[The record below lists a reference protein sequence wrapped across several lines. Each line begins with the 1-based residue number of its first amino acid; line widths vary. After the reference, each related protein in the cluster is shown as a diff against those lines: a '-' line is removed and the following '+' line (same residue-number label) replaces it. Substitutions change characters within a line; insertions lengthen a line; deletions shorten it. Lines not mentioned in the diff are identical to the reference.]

1 MRISDW
7 SSDVCSSDL
16 EIQDDEA
23 GHRRLDDVAPER
35 LDGFL
40 FLRVQ
45 AQCGHGMSP
54 RSQRGKLLMWDLD
67 GRCQP
72 RGARPRKKHHGGLPT
87 PEAGA
92 NRAPHPLAP
101 TGRSEEHTSALQS
114 LMRTSLS

>member
-1 MRISDW
+1 MIRRPPRSTRTDTLFPYTTLFR
-7 SSDVCSSDL
+7 SARPAPFGP

-45 AQCGHGMSP
+45 AQCGHGMYP
-54 RSQRGKLLMWDLD
+54 RSQRGKLLMWDFD

-72 RGARPRKKHHGGLPT
+72 RGASPRKKHHGGLLT
-87 PEAGA
+87 DRKSTRL
-92 NRAPHPLAP
+92 NY
-101 TGRSEEHTSALQS
+101 SQ
-114 LMRTSLS
+114 